1 MMHKINVV
9 LASIFTA
16 VVMAVFPPV
25 NCFLYRHLYLILPV
39 MAGLWLLAYLVLF
52 LLFWIFSA
60 FVSLTI
66 NTKKTYEKQS
76 RFYCKLFALIME
88 YGAMV
93 ATANITVTGMEKLP
107 KPSEGRFLFVSNH
120 KSVFDTFIQVG
131 AFRKYPFAF
140 ISKPENFKITM
151 GHRYMTRCRYMAI
164 DREDVRSGAKI
175 TRLASQMISSG
186 DSCVGVYPEGTRNKT
201 DETLIEFKHGCFKSA
216 VWAKSPIVIGVLHNT
231 VEKRDKTGGG
241 LQQIPK
247 RYGKIGA
254 VVFPAGGVLR
264 RFGCAG
270 KCARQAGPANRAR
283 HFASGRRSQRKR
295 VVCGG

>member
-66 NTKKTYEKQS
+66 NTKKTYEKQN

-231 VEKRDKTGGG
+231 VEMHKNFPFKRTPVHFEIIETMPYEKFKDWTTV
-241 LQQIPK
+241 QISDYVK
-247 RYGKIGA
+247 HRM
-254 VVFPAGGVLR
+254 LER
-264 RFGCAG
+264 LE
-270 KCARQAGPANRAR
+270 
-283 HFASGRRSQRKR
+283 
-295 VVCGG
+295 